1 MLPCGSIPTKFFR
14 WRRTPRQ
21 KKAFRNASLQSKA
34 AYPVGFLLPLQNAS
48 EARVLALT
56 ECVGADDSV
65 GLKNVAN
72 SPQIF
77 EKTLRSAADSVVR
90 PYRLCSNLRKFHKIT
105 AYAIPA
111 VMMAIL

>member
-1 MLPCGSIPTKFFR
+1 MLQGKNVGMLACGSIPTKFFR

-21 KKAFRNASLQSKA
+21 KNAFQNAALQNKAV
-34 AYPVGFLLPLQNAS
+34 YPAGFLLPLQNAS

-77 EKTLRSAADSVVR
+77 EKTLRSAGGQCR
-90 PYRLCSNLRKFHKIT
+90 PPLQIVFEFT
-105 AYAIPA
+105 QIP
-111 VMMAIL
+111 

>member
-1 MLPCGSIPTKFFR
+1 MGMLPCGSIPTKFFR

-48 EARVLALT
+48 ETRVLALT

-77 EKTLRSAADSVVR
+77 EKALRSAGGQCR
-90 PYRLCSNLRKFHKIT
+90 PPLQ
-105 AYAIPA
+105 
-111 VMMAIL
+111 ILFEFTQIL

>member
-1 MLPCGSIPTKFFR
+1 MWGCCLAAVSPRSFCTGRVSDL
-14 WRRTPRQ
+14 RQ

-77 EKTLRSAADSVVR
+77 EKTLRSAGGQCR
-90 PYRLCSNLRKFHKIT
+90 PPLQIVFEFT
-105 AYAIPA
+105 QIP
-111 VMMAIL
+111 

>member
-1 MLPCGSIPTKFFR
+1 M
-14 WRRTPRQ
+14 
-21 KKAFRNASLQSKA
+21 
-34 AYPVGFLLPLQNAS
+34 
-48 EARVLALT
+48 

-72 SPQIF
+72 PPQIF
-77 EKTLRSAADSVVR
+77 EKTLRSAGSVVR
-90 PYRLCSNLRKFHKIT
+90 PYRLCSNLRKFHKII